1 MIQDHDGAET
11 QAVCLRRKM
20 SQVKFCFFLINS
32 LNLLLHVWI
41 SANHYKY
48 LFSFLISTEE
58 GDYYEG
64 ENEGENEDVDYENDE
79 AENLG
84 KDEVKPIQ
92 MSDDQGKVGV
102 EKVQKC
108 GEPQNKTGQD
118 EKEQIKD
125 IGDSFKNANEEK
137 QKENDEANP
146 QGQKE
151 NKNQETK

>member
-1 MIQDHDGAET
+1 MQN
-11 QAVCLRRKM
+11 
-20 SQVKFCFFLINS
+20 VKCI
-32 LNLLLHVWI
+32 
-41 SANHYKY
+41 KY

-79 AENLG
+79 SENLG

-92 MSDDQGKVGV
+92 TSNDQGKVGV
-102 EKVQKC
+102 ETVQKC
-108 GEPQNKTGQD
+108 EETQNKTEQD

-125 IGDSFKNANEEK
+125 KEEEK
-137 QKENDEANP
+137 KKENDEANS

-151 NKNQETK
+151 NKDQETK

>member
-1 MIQDHDGAET
+1 MGYQNPNVTSLTILPTVVELRKQRTMMVQRPKLYVYVAK
-11 QAVCLRRKM
+11 CL
-20 SQVKFCFFLINS
+20 
-32 LNLLLHVWI
+32 
-41 SANHYKY
+41 
-48 LFSFLISTEE
+48 SFLISTEE

-79 AENLG
+79 SENLG

-92 MSDDQGKVGV
+92 MSDDHGKVGV
-102 EKVQKC
+102 ETVQKC
-108 GEPQNKTGQD
+108 EEPQNKTGQD

-137 QKENDEANP
+137 QKEHDEANS

-151 NKNQETK
+151 N

>member
-1 MIQDHDGAET
+1 MQ
-11 QAVCLRRKM
+11 
-20 SQVKFCFFLINS
+20 INK
-32 LNLLLHVWI
+32 
-41 SANHYKY
+41 KY

-92 MSDDQGKVGV
+92 MSDDHGKVGV

-108 GEPQNKTGQD
+108 EEPQNKAGQD

-125 IGDSFKNANEEK
+125 LGDSFKNANEEK
-137 QKENDEANP
+137 KKENDEANS

-151 NKNQETK
+151 NKDQETK